1 MTGESKSVT
10 KKPGEHNHL
19 PPEKKIQQEN
29 FRKTLIQSVE
39 HNDSRNLKKS
49 YDEAIQGTSEEI
61 LPPNTNKSEKVGAK
75 ILPESPKTLEDVK
88 IEGAWRKTKQGKEF
102 EELEVDLVIFA
113 TTEGLEFSVR
123 SKILRM

>member
-19 PPEKKIQQEN
+19 PPEKKILQEN

-39 HNDSRNLKKS
+39 HNVSRNLKKS

-61 LPPNTNKSEKVGAK
+61 LPN

-102 EELEVDLVIFA
+102 EELEVDLVIFG